1 LRVPKQA
8 PKDYLGF
15 IYRIERKSDGK
26 FYIGKKQ
33 YWAGSK
39 PPSAYKNKQC
49 RETDWK
55 TYWGSSKDL
64 QEDIKALGLNSFT
77 RTILMQCKN
86 KWDLAYN
93 ELILQLENKV
103 LEKDTNSYNGI
114 VHIRLNKRKK

>member
-1 LRVPKQA
+1 MKIPKKA

-33 YWAGSK
+33 YWRGSK
-39 PPSAYKNKQC
+39 PPSSFKKKIVQ
-49 RETDWK
+49 ETDWRN
-55 TYWGSSKDL
+55 YWGSSKEL
-64 QEDIKALGLNSFT
+64 QSDIKALGLNSFT

-93 ELILQLENKV
+93 ELLLQLKNKV
-103 LEKDTNSYNGI
+103 MDKTTNTYNGI
-114 VHIRLNKRKK
+114 INVRLRKRQ